1 MSNPIQTLKE
11 AALALLIAL
20 AAFGGG
26 YFTRAFTYSSAPTK
40 AQEKAVARAEKAQ
53 DASASSATA
62 AAVKQQEKIH
72 VVYRTITV
80 TTPAVITPAVD
91 RAYPLPDL
99 AVRVWNAA
107 AAGDVS
113 GLPPAA
119 GGAAAQPSTV
129 PLSALLDAH
138 TADVEQC
145 RAEEVKYQ
153 QLWDWAETQAKISAE
168 AVK

>member
-1 MSNPIQTLKE
+1 MSDPVQTLKE
-11 AALALLIAL
+11 TAVALLITL
-20 AAFGGG
+20 AAFGVG
-26 YFTRAFTYSSAPTK
+26 YFTRALTYHPAPTK
-40 AQEKAVARAEKAQ
+40 AQEKAVARVETAQ
-53 DASASSATA
+53 DANASSATA
-62 AAVKQQEKIH
+62 TAVKQQEKIH
-72 VVYRTITV
+72 VVYRTIAV
-80 TTPAVITPAVD
+80 ATPALITPVVD
-91 RAYPLPDL
+91 HAYPLPDL

-113 GLPPAA
+113 GLPSAS
-119 GGAAAQPSTV
+119 GGAEAQPSTV

-153 QLWDWAETQAKISAE
+153 QLWDWAEAQAKISAG